1 MIIFQGAII
10 NSGEQG
16 QETQRRRAFTPTRT
30 VAETDKKIEG
40 KIHDSQAVAAY
51 QKGTGQNLAEA
62 KSPQEIMTNVLK
74 SQEDLA
80 RLKSSLIKTLS
91 STSDV
96 VVFKN
101 TQEQL
106 ATINDRLD
114 AIDQFFKICNITYEE
129 QTSYRAYLE
138 FQQSKQFGE
147 RIGQVKSV
155 NKAADFAI
163 KTTSKTT
170 QAAGTKLEGDL
181 AKLRDIIP
189 RKMKL
194 NPDLKPPT
202 EFA

>member
-1 MIIFQGAII
+1 MIIFQGGIVNPA
-10 NSGEQG
+10 EQG
-16 QETQRRRAFTPTRT
+16 QETQRKKTFNSNP
-30 VAETDKKIEG
+30 VAVQVEDKVQINAG
-40 KIHDSQAVAAY
+40 KPQAVATYTKATNESIAGKTPR
-51 QKGTGQNLAEA
+51 Q
-62 KSPQEIMTNVLK
+62 IMESLIKNQDELSSV
-74 SQEDLA
+74 
-80 RLKSSLIKTLS
+80 KSSLIKTLS
-91 STSDV
+91 STRDV